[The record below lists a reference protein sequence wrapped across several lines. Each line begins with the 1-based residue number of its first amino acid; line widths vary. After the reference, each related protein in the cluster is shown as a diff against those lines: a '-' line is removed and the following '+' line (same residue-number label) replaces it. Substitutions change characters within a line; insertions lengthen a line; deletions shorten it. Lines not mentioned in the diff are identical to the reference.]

1 MRFFFHVFNGRWDF
15 DNEGSEFSS
24 VEDALAMA
32 REIGRELLLDPE
44 GGWEQV
50 RIVVADVD
58 GELAGVMSV
67 ADLRLH

>member
-32 REIGRELLLDPE
+32 RGIRRELLLDPE
-44 GGWEQV
+44 GGWEQA